1 MAAVYEL
8 PEPET
13 VAFQEFTTLITPAKR
28 RPTAQ
33 PLTAELPS
41 FLTVKLAVKPLPQL
55 LTSPTVQ
62 LTPLP
67 LGVLDELRF
76 DEVLLDKLRFE
87 ELLLNKLRFEELLL
101 DKLLL
106 ELTDAD
112 LLVISPAD
120 AVRVT
125 LSSPAPSSRLS
136 KNKV

>member
-1 MAAVYEL
+1 LAAVYEL
-8 PEPET
+8 PEPEI
-13 VAFQEFTTLITPAKR
+13 VVFQEFTTLIAPVNR
-28 RPTAQ
+28 RPTDQ
-33 PLTAELPS
+33 PLTAELTS

-55 LTSPTVQ
+55 LTSPTEQ

-67 LGVLDELRF
+67 LDALDELRLE
-76 DEVLLDKLRFE
+76 EVLLNELRV
-87 ELLLNKLRFEELLL
+87 EELLL

-106 ELTDAD
+106 ELVAPD

-125 LSSPAPSSRLS
+125 LSNPAPSSRLS

>member
-13 VAFQEFTTLITPAKR
+13 VAFQEFTTLIEPAKR
-28 RPTAQ
+28 RPTDQ

-55 LTSPTVQ
+55 LTSPTEQ

-67 LGVLDELRF
+67 LDALDELRF
-76 DEVLLDKLRFE
+76 EEVLLNE
-87 ELLLNKLRFEELLL
+87 LRFEELLL
-101 DKLLL
+101 DKRL
-106 ELTDAD
+106 ELDAPD

-125 LSSPAPSSRLS
+125 LSNPAPSSRLS